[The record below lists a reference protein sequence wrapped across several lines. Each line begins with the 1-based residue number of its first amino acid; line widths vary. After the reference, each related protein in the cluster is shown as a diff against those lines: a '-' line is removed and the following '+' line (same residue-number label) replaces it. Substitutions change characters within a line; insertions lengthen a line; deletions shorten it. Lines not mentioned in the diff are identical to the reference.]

1 MNWVLCIHKSDGAL
15 KTKAVQIIRL
25 GAIFVALLVCA
36 GPRNASAQDTVPTVD
51 GAAGPC
57 TVEFTATDPN
67 GTPVNNAQIRV
78 HVSYGFLGGRQLDLQ
93 VATDSHGKARFT
105 GLPESVDGGL
115 FFEASTD
122 TLRGVATDDPNTEC
136 HAKHG
141 IYMGNKNPGQN
152 ATD

>member
-1 MNWVLCIHKSDGAL
+1 MHPYNLEGAL
-15 KTKAVQIIRL
+15 KTKALHIIRL
-25 GAIFVALLVCA
+25 GAIFAALIVC
-36 GPRNASAQDTVPTVD
+36 GGSTNASAQDTVPTVD

-57 TVEFTATDPN
+57 TVEFTATGPN
-67 GTPVNNAQIRV
+67 GAPVSNARIRV

-93 VATDSHGKARFT
+93 VATDSHGRARFI

-115 FFEASTD
+115 FFEATTD

-141 IYMGNKNPGQN
+141 IYMAKKNPNQN